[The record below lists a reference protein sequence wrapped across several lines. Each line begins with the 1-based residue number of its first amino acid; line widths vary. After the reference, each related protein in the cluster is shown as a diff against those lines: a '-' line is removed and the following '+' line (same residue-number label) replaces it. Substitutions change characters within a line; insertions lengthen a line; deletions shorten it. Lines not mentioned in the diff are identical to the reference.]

1 MCITSYDQAS
11 VLAGT
16 YSFTY
21 MFVYQPAKHLM
32 ANQARLNSLSV
43 ARTLNKYK
51 ANDML
56 NNWTINA

>member
-21 MFVYQPAKHLM
+21 KLLASQP
-32 ANQARLNSLSV
+32 N
-43 ARTLNKYK
+43 
-51 ANDML
+51 
-56 NNWTINA
+56 I